1 MKNCLYNFS
10 IVKTLRNARG
20 MTLELLA
27 KETGLSIRTISD
39 IELNKAVPSVSSLLA
54 LAKSFNV
61 SATELFEL
69 SQKTVPQMLNT
80 GTVETPG
87 SPGMSG
93 NLIELKDISAIHH
106 HFKEETT
113 VTLKRKDVLNN
124 PSNETIYIFTGQA
137 VVTIEGTSYTVNAKE
152 SLCFAGNLPHTIK
165 YSAGTEVIVLYT
177 QRDNQIAKELADSH
191 QYFSY

>member
-10 IVKTLRNARG
+10 IVKTLRNAKG
-20 MTLELLA
+20 MTLEVLA

-69 SQKTVPQMLNT
+69 SQKTVPQLLST
-80 GTVETPG
+80 GPVEIPG
-87 SPGMSG
+87 VNGNAG
-93 NLIELKDISAIHH
+93 NLIELKDLAVVHH
-106 HFKEETT
+106 QFKEETT
-113 VTLKRKDVLNN
+113 VVLKRKDVLNN
-124 PSNETIYIFTGQA
+124 PYNEIIYIFTGQA
-137 VVTIEGTSYTVNAKE
+137 VVTIEDKSYTINARE

-165 YSAGTEVIVLYT
+165 YSAGTEVVLFYT

-191 QYFSY
+191 QYCSY